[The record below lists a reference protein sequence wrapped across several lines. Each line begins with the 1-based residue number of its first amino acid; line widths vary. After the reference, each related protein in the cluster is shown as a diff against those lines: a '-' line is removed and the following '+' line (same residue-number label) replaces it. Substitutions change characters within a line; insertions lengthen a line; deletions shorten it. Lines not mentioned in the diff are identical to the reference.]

1 MHNLM
6 NFVDINGKAA
16 GSIMLGM
23 REMAMV
29 DGQEHPRELAW
40 IALLEEDL
48 TDPQPDA
55 VEFDVLDT
63 RDLQDAFLKSITLV
77 ALADGALKPE
87 ESALLHEYGSQLGRT
102 EAEVATIL
110 HDVAIMMFSHFTNV
124 TIFRDQAVQIG
135 RNLGLS
141 DEVINSVLDSDVS

>member
-6 NFVDINGKAA
+6 NFVDIDGKAA

-23 REMAMV
+23 REMALV

-48 TDPQPDA
+48 TDPKPDNI
-55 VEFDVLDT
+55 EFDVLNT

-87 ESALLHEYGSQLGRT
+87 ESALLHQYGSQLGRT

-110 HDVAIMMFSHFTNV
+110 HDVAVMMFSHFNKV

-141 DEVINSVLDSDVS
+141 DEVIHAVLDSDVS

>member
-6 NFVDINGKAA
+6 NFVDIDGKAA
-16 GSIMLGM
+16 SSIMLGM

-40 IALLEEDL
+40 IRLLEEDL
-48 TDPQPDA
+48 TGPQPDA
-55 VEFDVLDT
+55 VEFDALNT
-63 RDLQDAFLKSITLV
+63 RDLQDTFLKSITLV

-87 ESALLHEYGSQLGRT
+87 ESELLHKYGSLLGRSS
-102 EAEVATIL
+102 EEVAAIL
-110 HDVAIMMFSHFTNV
+110 HDVALMMFSHFTNV

-141 DEVINSVLDSDVS
+141 DEAIHSVLDSDVS